1 MREKSVKAIG
11 AILIILS
18 LVIGIVPLFS
28 DCASQ
33 GRAIELANGRT
44 IPMKCHWT
52 GRAEIAIAI
61 PLAVAGILI
70 IISRRRETL
79 RALSALGVTLGAMA
93 VLLPTSLIGV
103 CTNPDMVCSMLMK
116 PALLFA
122 GALTVATS
130 VVGLVYLRG
139 EAPAAIGGAGVEPAA

>member
-1 MREKSVKAIG
+1 MKAIG
-11 AILIILS
+11 VILVILA

-33 GRAIELANGRT
+33 GRAIELPNGRT

-52 GRAEIAIAI
+52 GRAEVAVAI
-61 PLAVAGILI
+61 PLAVVGLLI
-70 IISRRRETL
+70 ITLRQRETL

-93 VLLPTSLIGV
+93 MLLPTSLIGV
-103 CTNPDMVCSMLMK
+103 CMSADMVCNMLMK

-122 GALTVATS
+122 GALTVATG
-130 VVGLVYLRG
+130 VVGLLFLRG
-139 EAPAAIGGAGVEPAA
+139 QGPAMVGSGGGEQAA